1 MSFMEEMS
9 DAPVSITG
17 EMWMCADSA
26 GPLKV
31 GAGRG
36 LKNLITIEKDRFCA
50 YSSRSEQCKQVKQIA
65 FRSMKCVAWFAHHPK
80 PPGRE
85 PAVSTTA
92 ATLRRGARKDPLAAT
107 YYYLVLE
114 FLRDNTIPGTVSLGK
129 RERIV
134 LCTDDQQDFSIW
146 RKFAE
151 LYECPPVHEGFVE
164 GRDKKALRAQAP
176 AGGARDHDD
185 TTSSDDEGYEG
196 RGLDGGSAVSRRPLD
211 LWKNRCVALLNDFAH
226 LSNPSLQVQSADV
239 FDTPAGCGGLDW
251 DAHVESVLHA
261 IEQDMRPSMK
271 VVPAPSTR
279 GAAAGPSSLL
289 SSPSIAPS
297 SIHPCAATK
306 GTMETDFDE
315 MQSLAS
321 NLQVELE
328 QFQVVAAEVGALAEG
343 RELKTTT
350 ILPDALHAYVER
362 LRKMPTPAD
371 PADSVAAQRE
381 DKTAANAS
389 AAAADLAKLESACV
403 NAVRS
408 FTDKVHTSALP
419 LSQEWNRE
427 KAEQQERAA
436 LPQRVE
442 TIVAV
447 LIDELTRAAADV
459 SALKTSLA
467 TSMAPTT
474 ASPATNVPLELSEL
488 RRVLNQKELEVETL
502 QQRHFHASRH
512 TKQLSRRL
520 EELVFSYSDVAHDML
535 RSQYREYA
543 SLRNLFL
550 RALRGEVPLDNS
562 TAAEASLGESGSFGG
577 TSEARCSG
585 HLPGSFTGVQKLVI
599 SAAHLEAIQALEQER
614 IAARERQRELEKV
627 MKELEVLRQER
638 DEEIAN
644 LKCNFLAAG
653 EAWEKDVAVLQ
664 AKLTALQSAI
674 PRGALLLP
682 ASSLAAH
689 TAVKAGIAQ
698 KLQSTQPHTPT
709 APADT
714 RESTETVT
722 PMLAES
728 HKTLHK
734 LTTLL
739 ATTPKETGVEAA
751 VVTQR
756 LQAFY
761 DWVLEAVVPLSS
773 TSVSDGSVL
782 EIITHV
788 VHAYHALFQQIS
800 TIYTATRSGTDDTH
814 VDVLKLVKNEHEK
827 FEKLWGILEK
837 HLLIHGEDS
846 SFHIS
851 GHQSSS
857 ERTALLFSSPP
868 TMEEL
873 DQLPSFL
880 ETLWTNATL
889 YSQLKLRS
897 GGVPIATYLQDLE
910 KKSAQLEQQ
919 QLQHTQREKRSLSA
933 LMATFQDDKHHTS
946 SLIGHANSALA
957 ALGVGAPASE
967 SAAEAIARAAADA
980 AERER
985 ALRAEVAA
993 MEERLEAANAQQQQ
1007 LQADRDEQLRDA
1019 DERLAETAAAH
1030 QELSGSVADALAAL
1044 GVGAPASESAAE
1056 AIARAA
1062 ADAAER
1068 ERALRAEVA
1077 AMEERLEAANAQQQQ
1092 LQADRD
1098 EQLRDADERLA
1109 ETAAAHQE
1117 LSGSVAD
1124 ALAALGVGAPASES
1138 AAEAIARAAADA
1150 AERER
1155 ALRAEVAAMEE
1166 RLEAANAQQQQLQ
1179 ADRDEQLRDADER
1192 LAETAA
1198 AHQELSGSVA
1208 DALAALGVGA
1218 PASESAAEAIARAAA
1233 DAAERERALRAE
1245 VAAMEERLE
1254 AANAQQQQLQAD
1266 RDEQLLDADERLAE
1280 TAAAHQELSGSV
1292 ADALAAL
1299 GVGAPA
1305 SESAAEAIARAAA
1318 DAAERERALRAEVAA
1333 MEERLEAANAQQ
1345 QQLQADRDEQLRNA
1359 DERLAETAAAH
1370 QELSGSVADAL
1381 AALGVGAP
1389 ASESAAEA
1397 IARAAADA
1405 AERER
1410 ALRAEVAAMEERL
1423 EAANAQ
1429 QQQLQADRD
1438 EQLRDADERLAE
1450 TAAAHQELSGSVA
1463 DALAALG
1470 VGAPASES
1478 AAEAIARAAADAAE
1492 RERALRAEV
1501 AAMEER
1507 LEAANAQQQQL
1518 QADRDEQLRDADERL
1533 AETAAAHQELS
1544 GSVADA
1550 LAALGVGAPASESA
1564 AEAIARAAAD
1574 AAERERALRAE
1585 VAAMEERLE
1594 AANAQQQQLQ
1604 ADRDEQLRNAD
1615 ERLAETAAAHQELS
1629 GSVADALAALG
1640 VGAPAS
1646 ESAAEAIARAAAD
1659 AAERERALR
1668 AEVAAMEERLE
1679 AANAQQQ
1686 QLQADRDEQLRD
1698 ADERLAETAA
1708 AHQELSGSVADAL
1721 AALGVGAPAS
1731 ESAAEAIA
1739 RAAADAAERERALRA
1754 EVAAME
1760 ERLEAANAQQQQ
1772 LQADRDE
1779 QLRNADERLA
1789 ETAAAHQELSGSVAD
1804 ALAAL
1809 GVGAPASESAAEA
1822 IARAAADAAERERAL
1837 RAEVA
1842 AMEERLE
1849 AANAQQQQLQADRDE
1864 QLRDADERLAE
1875 TAAAHQELSGSV
1887 ADALAALGVGAPASE
1902 SAAEA
1907 IARAAADAAERE
1919 RALRAEVAA
1928 MEERLEAANAQQQ
1941 QLQAD
1946 RDEQLLDADERLA
1959 ETAAAH
1965 QELSGSVADALAA
1978 LGVGAPASESA
1989 AEAIARAAADAAER
2003 ERALRAEVAAMEE
2016 RLEAANAQQQ
2026 QLQADRDEQLRDAD
2040 ERLAETAA
2048 AHQEL
2053 SGSVADALA
2062 ALGVGAPASESAA
2075 EAIAR
2080 AAADAAE
2087 RERALRAEVAAM
2099 EERLEAANAQQQ
2111 QLQADRDEQ
2120 LRDAD
2125 ERLAETAAAHQE
2137 LSGSV
2142 ADALAALGVGAPASE
2157 SAAEAIARAAAD
2169 AAERERALRAEVAA
2183 MEERLEAANAQQQQL
2198 QADRDEQL
2206 RDADERLAETAAA
2219 HQELSGSVA
2228 DALAALGVGAPASE
2242 SAAEAIAR
2250 AAADAAER
2258 ERALRAEVAAM
2269 EERLE
2274 AAKAQQQQLQA
2285 DRDEQLRDA
2294 DERLAET
2301 AAAHQ
2306 ELSGSVADALAALGV
2321 GAPASESAAEAIAR
2335 AAADAAERERALRAE
2350 VAAMEE
2356 RLEAA
2361 NAQQQ
2366 QLQADRDEQL
2376 RDADERL
2383 AETAAAHQ
2391 ELSGSVA
2398 DALAA
2403 LGVGA
2408 PASESAAEAIARAA
2422 ADAAERERALR
2433 AEVAAM
2439 EERLEAA
2446 NAQQQQLQAD
2456 RDEQLRDADER
2467 LAETAAAHQELSGSV
2482 ADALAALGVGAPAS
2496 ESAAEAI
2503 ARAAADAAERERAL
2517 RAEVAAME
2525 ERLEAAN
2532 AQQQQLQADRDEQLR
2547 DADERLAETAA
2558 AHQELSG
2565 SVADALAALGV
2576 GAPASESAA
2585 EAIARAAADA
2595 AERERA
2601 LRAEVAAMEERLE
2614 AANAQQQQLQAD
2626 RDEQLRDADERLA
2639 ETAAAHQELSGSVA
2653 DALAA
2658 LGVGAPASESAAEAI
2673 ARAAADAA
2681 ERERALRAEVA
2692 AMEERL
2698 EAANAQQQQLQ
2709 ADRDE
2714 QLRDADERLAET
2726 AAAHQELSG
2735 SVADALAALGVGA
2748 PASESAAEAIAR
2760 AAADAAER
2768 ERALRAEIAAMEER
2782 LEAANAQQQ
2791 QLQADRDEQLR
2802 DADERLA
2809 ETAAAHQELSGSV
2822 ADALAALGVGAPAS
2836 ESAAEAIARAA
2847 ADAAERERALRAE
2860 VAAMEERLEA
2870 ANAQQ
2875 QQLQAD
2881 RDEQLRDADERL
2893 AETAAAH
2900 QELSGSVAD
2909 ALAALGVGAPASE
2922 SAAEAIARAAADA
2935 AERERALRAE
2945 VAAME
2950 ERLEAANAQQQ
2961 QLQADRDEQLRDAD
2975 ERLAETAAAHQELS
2989 GSVADALAAL
2999 GVGAPASESAAEA
3012 IARAAADA
3020 AERERALRAEVAAME
3035 ERLEAANAQQQQLQ
3049 ADRDEQLRDADERL
3063 AETAA
3068 AHQELSGSVA
3078 DALAAL
3084 GVGAPASESAAE
3096 AIARAAADA
3105 AERERALRAEVAAM
3119 EERLEAANAQQQQL
3133 QADRDEQLRNA
3144 DERLA
3149 ETAAAHQELS
3159 GSVADALA
3167 ALGVGAPASESA
3179 AEAIARAAADA
3190 AERERALRA
3199 EIAAMEERLE
3209 AANAQ
3214 QQQLQ
3219 ADRDEQLR
3227 NADERLAETAAAHQE
3242 LSGSVADALAA
3253 LGVGA
3258 PASESA
3264 AEAIARAAADA
3275 AERERALR
3283 AEVAA
3288 MEERLEAANAQQ
3300 QQLQADRDEQLR
3312 NADERL
3318 AETAAAH
3325 QELSGSVADALAAL
3339 GVGAPASESAAEAI
3353 ARAAADAAERERA
3366 LRAEVAAMEE
3376 RLEAANAQ
3384 QQQLQAD
3391 RDEQLRDADE
3401 RLAETAAAHQELSGS
3416 VADALAALG
3425 VGAPASESAAEAIAR
3440 AAADAA
3446 ERERALRAEVA
3457 AMEERLEAANAQQQ
3471 QLQADRDEQLRNADE
3486 RLAETAAAHQE
3497 LSGSVAD
3504 ALAALGVGAPA
3515 SESAAEAIA
3524 RAAAD
3529 AAERERA
3536 LRAEVAAME
3545 ERLEA
3550 ANAQQQQLQADRDE
3564 QLRDADER
3572 LAETAAAHQELSGS
3586 VADAL
3591 AALGV
3596 GAPASESAAEAI
3608 ARAAADAAERER
3620 ALRAEVAAMEER
3632 LEAANA
3638 QQQQLQAD
3646 RDEQLRNADERL
3658 AETAAAH
3665 QELSGSVADALA
3677 ALGVGAPAS
3686 ESAAEAI
3693 ARAAADAAERER
3705 ALRAEVAA
3713 MEERLEAA
3721 NAQQQQ
3727 LQADRDEQLRDC
3739 VRERCAYV
3747 SQVCL
3752 RELEAK
3758 EAEARFDVVGAY
3770 CALSPYVSIASSII
3784 GKLLDIRGMVG
3795 GDVDE
3800 IVGRVRALV
3809 AELNGLR
3816 AFASEA
3822 HEKVVW
3828 YEDVRVRVPLKKLS
3842 DFVRKRD
3849 GTDECEQREE
3859 FSVSFLAETLRS
3871 SFRVLQCLDS
3881 EAMALQESIFSM
3893 TALLKECGTALNES
3907 VTNLQK
3913 ALPCAASKEDT
3924 SPSQSHSTLPV
3935 EWGLRVVCRRLGATV
3950 SEAVHW
3956 QGELTNILK
3965 ATYRILIATSDGT
3978 RVHGAPVSDGDHP
3991 SFAEYS
3997 QLPRLA
4003 AQACSELLHS
4013 RRFAAVEDELAA
4025 VTQQRN
4031 DLTGTVGT
4039 CCGSLCSAIS
4049 VATPG
4054 RVGALPATATSLT
4067 CDEAKSALRDI
4078 TVLTSS
4084 ILHDYA
4090 QSMEHTLAVLTPLAS
4105 IAADTFAFS
4114 SSFEMLA
4121 AATEAVRARI
4131 KRMERSQLQH
4141 LHMSQCDEEGNAKA
4155 RGAMQ
4160 DQLFALSEDG
4170 EAGELARRNEQE
4182 EQAAPL
4188 AEVTLQRQ
4196 RWDAVAEVLGRFAE
4210 DVGATVRAKNG
4221 SESQSVGNTEVLP
4234 LVRQAISLSA
4244 SAKAQEELEG
4254 RLSGILDACK
4264 RGAAEHH
4271 WAEATAARMA
4281 LDPEE
4286 LHASVTT
4293 GEHSPEKMQ
4302 ARANACQMPIATMEA
4317 ARAALGQSTT
4327 QMQLV
4332 AARAH
4337 EEALDVGVREWDAS
4351 ESGVRAP
4358 AGEGE
4363 RLGEEMYLVQSRMD
4377 AMQDR
4382 PNEAEERGSS
4392 QVMDAGVLLEAAGQV
4407 RSLEDVMRVVASYSL
4422 EYKTKSLESKES
4434 RLRSEIVQDW
4444 AVMMVPLA
4452 VELRLL
4458 RAIAAG
4464 VDRPLPGTALADLPA
4479 HGSSVRREL
4488 TEAGR
4493 SLGAAAS
4500 APCTEE
4506 ATREALLGAMDQACQ
4521 LLLGAPP
4528 ERVLDTAA
4536 PHGTASSAEEC
4547 PAVTFAGA
4555 VSTTDVAG
4563 GTAPDKLADTVY
4575 AMIEERGDRA
4585 AANGT
4590 LCTGEAWYS
4599 AVARVTQTLCSALS
4613 SAGVAVSVPADHG
4626 FVVGHSS
4633 CVSPASQT
4641 SMLDFLASAAEHVL
4655 KYTTDTTRLFEDWR
4669 ESLQDCLSRTESSL
4683 PTLVAAVVEEVA
4695 SLRAASQLAA
4705 EEQQHRDHEL
4715 DALRTLLQEASAVF
4729 SDTSPF
4735 LSMQSP
4741 NFVEKC
4747 MAYAKE
4753 CARLTAL
4760 ESELS
4765 SVLGAASAQ
4774 RSSWEDA
4781 SVSLGDL
4788 AAELQRDRVELREV
4802 EVPKLQGL
4810 VCTLSVEVL
4819 LAEERAARTMLVAE
4833 EATSRLHALCDPQLR
4848 ELGFLVERALAR
4860 AATAEAQCAEKTA
4873 QHCSLL
4879 AAHESLVT
4887 MASGLVPVQE
4897 DCCRALVES
4906 EGDASCAAAP
4916 TRFTSEA
4923 LRILEQ
4929 EAVLVPRLVQA
4940 HGRLTATCAALRSDL
4955 DAAKA
4960 ACVQALADGE
4970 ADLDIARSKST
4981 ELEAQL
4987 EHVLDAIEALGSLL
5001 FPHEEASLRDASCL
5015 PRLVEAAGQLAHT
5028 AAADAAAR
5036 CRLERDVC
5044 DGAAAFAE
5052 QQRQCTAAESN
5063 AETLQE
5069 TARRYE
5075 CQEAEEIQT
5084 LTASAKTAAEAY
5096 AGIVTALCLSAES
5109 VPSAAS
5115 AAAAISEEQWAAV
5128 VHAVQAAVEEG
5139 GRQTSD
5145 AAELRVEMR
5154 ILQSRMAELK
5164 AAVLESE
5171 AREGNLL
5178 QRLNALMMSSE
5189 PLKAAVTAV
5198 VASRECNL
5206 ESLEDVAL
5214 AMQAAVQLVERQQGN
5229 INQLIAGGGDLH
5241 SGVESLNGRLC
5252 GVAKECDVTRP
5263 SLASLEETH
5272 GMLQRRMAQLERH
5285 VHDTISTVDCRA
5297 VTVLG
5302 AAELRRLDKS
5312 TPADCLDGIAYV
5324 ADALACRAE
5333 ECDAAKAQLLA
5344 WRAEERIREEASL
5357 RTTTRLS
5364 TLWQAFRT
5372 ALLPLLVDEPADRG
5386 GCGEVAVFSAD
5397 PVEFLASEAEARQ
5410 AAQMIVDTAERLRRT
5425 HNDLQAVYA
5434 ALRGHFGG
5442 DAATGVRE
5450 MTATPHAPARVL
5462 HNSGVTSL
5470 RFDDTVTATLHL
5482 VSTVVNAKC
5491 TSVKDFID
5499 HVVSDVLRDT
5509 SGSARVSFAALR
5521 PGAFAERLQGVL
5533 ASLRA
5538 LRESSDQHRDRARR
5552 LPAFMDALV
5561 ETIHS
5566 HGGRVDVASTD
5577 ATGALAIADATMPYR
5592 HSPATTLEDCQ
5603 AREQRAIVHGL
5614 QALLNQQEERVRALT
5629 AEWQCV
5635 KMQYHQLSQ
5644 EQVAAEET
5652 VVELRRRV
5660 QFKVQ
5665 EDYKLE
5671 ESLRELDSHLDQQAR
5686 ELSMRYFADQDAIVR
5701 RFTLLRNQIHAA
5713 MRLPTRRSASAMPPR
5728 TPGRDTSTPR
5738 S

>member
-1266 RDEQLLDADERLAE
+1266 RDEQL
-1280 TAAAHQELSGSV
+1280 
-1292 ADALAAL
+1292 
-1299 GVGAPA
+1299 
-1305 SESAAEAIARAAA
+1305 
-1318 DAAERERALRAEVAA
+1318 
-1333 MEERLEAANAQQ
+1333 
-1345 QQLQADRDEQLRNA
+1345 
-1359 DERLAETAAAH
+1359 
-1370 QELSGSVADAL
+1370 
-1381 AALGVGAP
+1381 
-1389 ASESAAEA
+1389 
-1397 IARAAADA
+1397 
-1405 AERER
+1405 
-1410 ALRAEVAAMEERL
+1410 
-1423 EAANAQ
+1423 
-1429 QQQLQADRD
+1429 
-1438 EQLRDADERLAE
+1438 
-1450 TAAAHQELSGSVA
+1450 
-1463 DALAALG
+1463 
-1470 VGAPASES
+1470 
-1478 AAEAIARAAADAAE
+1478 
-1492 RERALRAEV
+1492 
-1501 AAMEER
+1501 
-1507 LEAANAQQQQL
+1507 
-1518 QADRDEQLRDADERL
+1518 
-1533 AETAAAHQELS
+1533 
-1544 GSVADA
+1544 
-1550 LAALGVGAPASESA
+1550 
-1564 AEAIARAAAD
+1564 
-1574 AAERERALRAE
+1574 
-1585 VAAMEERLE
+1585 
-1594 AANAQQQQLQ
+1594 
-1604 ADRDEQLRNAD
+1604 
-1615 ERLAETAAAHQELS
+1615 
-1629 GSVADALAALG
+1629 
-1640 VGAPAS
+1640 
-1646 ESAAEAIARAAAD
+1646 
-1659 AAERERALR
+1659 
-1668 AEVAAMEERLE
+1668 
-1679 AANAQQQ
+1679 
-1686 QLQADRDEQLRD
+1686 
-1698 ADERLAETAA
+1698 
-1708 AHQELSGSVADAL
+1708 
-1721 AALGVGAPAS
+1721 
-1731 ESAAEAIA
+1731 
-1739 RAAADAAERERALRA
+1739 
-1754 EVAAME
+1754 
-1760 ERLEAANAQQQQ
+1760 
-1772 LQADRDE
+1772 
-1779 QLRNADERLA
+1779 
-1789 ETAAAHQELSGSVAD
+1789 
-1804 ALAAL
+1804 
-1809 GVGAPASESAAEA
+1809 
-1822 IARAAADAAERERAL
+1822 
-1837 RAEVA
+1837 
-1842 AMEERLE
+1842 
-1849 AANAQQQQLQADRDE
+1849 
-1864 QLRDADERLAE
+1864 RDADERLAE

-2026 QLQADRDEQLRDAD
+2026 QLQADRDEQLR
-2040 ERLAETAA
+2040 
-2048 AHQEL
+2048 
-2053 SGSVADALA
+2053 
-2062 ALGVGAPASESAA
+2062 
-2075 EAIAR
+2075 
-2080 AAADAAE
+2080 
-2087 RERALRAEVAAM
+2087 
-2099 EERLEAANAQQQ
+2099 N
-2111 QLQADRDEQ
+2111 
-2120 LRDAD
+2120 
-2125 ERLAETAAAHQE
+2125 
-2137 LSGSV
+2137 
-2142 ADALAALGVGAPASE
+2142 
-2157 SAAEAIARAAAD
+2157 
-2169 AAERERALRAEVAA
+2169 
-2183 MEERLEAANAQQQQL
+2183 
-2198 QADRDEQL
+2198 
-2206 RDADERLAETAAA
+2206 
-2219 HQELSGSVA
+2219 
-2228 DALAALGVGAPASE
+2228 
-2242 SAAEAIAR
+2242 
-2250 AAADAAER
+2250 
-2258 ERALRAEVAAM
+2258 
-2269 EERLE
+2269 
-2274 AAKAQQQQLQA
+2274 
-2285 DRDEQLRDA
+2285 
-2294 DERLAET
+2294 
-2301 AAAHQ
+2301 
-2306 ELSGSVADALAALGV
+2306 
-2321 GAPASESAAEAIAR
+2321 
-2335 AAADAAERERALRAE
+2335 
-2350 VAAMEE
+2350 
-2356 RLEAA
+2356 
-2361 NAQQQ
+2361 
-2366 QLQADRDEQL
+2366 
-2376 RDADERL
+2376 
-2383 AETAAAHQ
+2383 
-2391 ELSGSVA
+2391 
-2398 DALAA
+2398 
-2403 LGVGA
+2403 
-2408 PASESAAEAIARAA
+2408 
-2422 ADAAERERALR
+2422 
-2433 AEVAAM
+2433 
-2439 EERLEAA
+2439 
-2446 NAQQQQLQAD
+2446 
-2456 RDEQLRDADER
+2456 
-2467 LAETAAAHQELSGSV
+2467 
-2482 ADALAALGVGAPAS
+2482 
-2496 ESAAEAI
+2496 
-2503 ARAAADAAERERAL
+2503 
-2517 RAEVAAME
+2517 
-2525 ERLEAAN
+2525 
-2532 AQQQQLQADRDEQLR
+2532 
-2547 DADERLAETAA
+2547 
-2558 AHQELSG
+2558 
-2565 SVADALAALGV
+2565 
-2576 GAPASESAA
+2576 
-2585 EAIARAAADA
+2585 
-2595 AERERA
+2595 
-2601 LRAEVAAMEERLE
+2601 
-2614 AANAQQQQLQAD
+2614 
-2626 RDEQLRDADERLA
+2626 
-2639 ETAAAHQELSGSVA
+2639 
-2653 DALAA
+2653 
-2658 LGVGAPASESAAEAI
+2658 
-2673 ARAAADAA
+2673 
-2681 ERERALRAEVA
+2681 
-2692 AMEERL
+2692 
-2698 EAANAQQQQLQ
+2698 
-2709 ADRDE
+2709 
-2714 QLRDADERLAET
+2714 
-2726 AAAHQELSG
+2726 
-2735 SVADALAALGVGA
+2735 
-2748 PASESAAEAIAR
+2748 
-2760 AAADAAER
+2760 
-2768 ERALRAEIAAMEER
+2768 
-2782 LEAANAQQQ
+2782 
-2791 QLQADRDEQLR
+2791 
-2802 DADERLA
+2802 
-2809 ETAAAHQELSGSV
+2809 
-2822 ADALAALGVGAPAS
+2822 
-2836 ESAAEAIARAA
+2836 
-2847 ADAAERERALRAE
+2847 
-2860 VAAMEERLEA
+2860 
-2870 ANAQQ
+2870 
-2875 QQLQAD
+2875 
-2881 RDEQLRDADERL
+2881 
-2893 AETAAAH
+2893 
-2900 QELSGSVAD
+2900 
-2909 ALAALGVGAPASE
+2909 
-2922 SAAEAIARAAADA
+2922 
-2935 AERERALRAE
+2935 
-2945 VAAME
+2945 
-2950 ERLEAANAQQQ
+2950 
-2961 QLQADRDEQLRDAD
+2961 
-2975 ERLAETAAAHQELS
+2975 
-2989 GSVADALAAL
+2989 
-2999 GVGAPASESAAEA
+2999 
-3012 IARAAADA
+3012 
-3020 AERERALRAEVAAME
+3020 
-3035 ERLEAANAQQQQLQ
+3035 
-3049 ADRDEQLRDADERL
+3049 
-3063 AETAA
+3063 
-3068 AHQELSGSVA
+3068 
-3078 DALAAL
+3078 
-3084 GVGAPASESAAE
+3084 
-3096 AIARAAADA
+3096 
-3105 AERERALRAEVAAM
+3105 
-3119 EERLEAANAQQQQL
+3119 
-3133 QADRDEQLRNA
+3133 
-3144 DERLA
+3144 
-3149 ETAAAHQELS
+3149 
-3159 GSVADALA
+3159 
-3167 ALGVGAPASESA
+3167 
-3179 AEAIARAAADA
+3179 
-3190 AERERALRA
+3190 
-3199 EIAAMEERLE
+3199 
-3209 AANAQ
+3209 
-3214 QQQLQ
+3214 
-3219 ADRDEQLR
+3219 
-3227 NADERLAETAAAHQE
+3227 
-3242 LSGSVADALAA
+3242 
-3253 LGVGA
+3253 
-3258 PASESA
+3258 
-3264 AEAIARAAADA
+3264 
-3275 AERERALR
+3275 
-3283 AEVAA
+3283 
-3288 MEERLEAANAQQ
+3288 
-3300 QQLQADRDEQLR
+3300 
-3312 NADERL
+3312 
-3318 AETAAAH
+3318 
-3325 QELSGSVADALAAL
+3325 
-3339 GVGAPASESAAEAI
+3339 
-3353 ARAAADAAERERA
+3353 
-3366 LRAEVAAMEE
+3366 
-3376 RLEAANAQ
+3376 
-3384 QQQLQAD
+3384 
-3391 RDEQLRDADE
+3391 
-3401 RLAETAAAHQELSGS
+3401 
-3416 VADALAALG
+3416 
-3425 VGAPASESAAEAIAR
+3425 
-3440 AAADAA
+3440 
-3446 ERERALRAEVA
+3446 
-3457 AMEERLEAANAQQQ
+3457 
-3471 QLQADRDEQLRNADE
+3471 
-3486 RLAETAAAHQE
+3486 
-3497 LSGSVAD
+3497 
-3504 ALAALGVGAPA
+3504 
-3515 SESAAEAIA
+3515 
-3524 RAAAD
+3524 
-3529 AAERERA
+3529 
-3536 LRAEVAAME
+3536 
-3545 ERLEA
+3545 
-3550 ANAQQQQLQADRDE
+3550 
-3564 QLRDADER
+3564 ADER